1 MGKGDGKNR
10 INQKEETLNKEFG
23 YPRGYTYIYIRKLIV
38 MINELLEKRD
48 ILGDIAVEL
57 YGDFWITEEAFWG
70 STTEQQMLQVTEQL
84 NNLGW
89 VDQLTDEEIEMA
101 DKIMEL
107 LKKEGKFEDPSE

>member
-1 MGKGDGKNR
+1 
-10 INQKEETLNKEFG
+10 
-23 YPRGYTYIYIRKLIV
+23 

-57 YGDFWITEEAFWG
+57 YGEFWITEKEFWG
-70 STTEQQMLQVTEQL
+70 STTEQQMLEVTEQL

-89 VDQLTDEEIEMA
+89 VDPVTDEEIEMA

-107 LKKEGKFEDPSE
+107 LKKEGKFEDPRE